1 MNARKICSVVLSVIM
16 IGLGIYCMLT
26 PDVAYSTLAVIIG
39 IGILID
45 AIGKIYNWWY
55 FRKKNDVSDV
65 WLLVGGILSVV
76 VALFLLTDGIFQY
89 ALDLTIAYVTAA
101 WILVAGIIWI
111 MRSFKIRDIY
121 KKIDIIGR
129 RWWVALVFGIILAV
143 VGVLSL
149 INPTALILTIGFSM
163 GLVILV
169 GGCGLLTFAL
179 M

>member
-1 MNARKICSVVLSVIM
+1 MSARKICSIILAVVM
-16 IGLGIYCMLT
+16 IGLGIYCMLA
-26 PDVAYSTLAVIIG
+26 PDATYSTLAVLIG
-39 IGILID
+39 IGIFID

-55 FRKKNDVSDV
+55 FRKKNDISDT
-65 WLLVGGILSVV
+65 WLLVGGILSVIF
-76 VALFLLTDGIFQY
+76 AIILLSDGLFRF

-101 WILVAGIIWI
+101 WILVAGAIWI
-111 MRSFKIRDIY
+111 GRSFKIRDIY

-129 RWWVALVFGIILAV
+129 RWWMALVFGIILVV

-169 GGCGLLTFAL
+169 AGCGLLSFAL